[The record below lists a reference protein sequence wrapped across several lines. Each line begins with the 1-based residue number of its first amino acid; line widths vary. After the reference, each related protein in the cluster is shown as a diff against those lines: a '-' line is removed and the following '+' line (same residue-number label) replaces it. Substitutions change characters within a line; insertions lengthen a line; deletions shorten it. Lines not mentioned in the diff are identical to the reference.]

1 MDPDGLSR
9 RRLLAAVGL
18 GAAGTAGCQSLTT
31 STNQSNGTDT
41 DASRAPSPDRPS
53 ETGAGVDH
61 EGEGSV
67 YTEVYDNVADGVVSI
82 EVYDDTT
89 RPSSGSG
96 FLIDGNYI
104 VTNEHVVDAGDTVY
118 VRYVGT
124 DWREVSVAG
133 TDVYSDLA
141 VIDVENTPDASDP
154 LTWVNSRPAIGTR
167 VVAIGNPFGLSGSVS
182 EGIVSGVD
190 RTLRG
195 ANNFSIAAGIQT
207 DAAVNPGNSGGP
219 LVDLDGN
226 VVGVINSGGGDNV
239 GFAISAQ
246 LAQRVIPALIED
258 GSYDHPYM
266 GVGLSNVS
274 PVIAEANDLEQ
285 ASGVYINSVRSDGP
299 SDGVLE
305 GSTGTARVDG
315 VEVGT
320 GGDVVRRL
328 DDTPTPTR
336 QDLAAYLALE
346 TSPGDTLSV
355 TVQRDGGRQT
365 VEITLGT
372 RPEPR

>member
-1 MDPDGLSR
+1 MDSDGLSR
-9 RRLLAAVGL
+9 RGLLAAVGV
-18 GAAGTAGCQSLTT
+18 GVTGTAGCQSLLT
-31 STNQSNGTDT
+31 STDQSDDATAGTPRT
-41 DASRAPSPDRPS
+41 PAT
-53 ETGAGVDH
+53 ETQTRDGSNVGD
-61 EGEGSV
+61 GSV
-67 YTEVYDNVADGVVSI
+67 YTDVYNEVADAVVSI
-82 EVYDDTT
+82 QVYSGSG
-89 RPSSGSG
+89 RPASGSG
-96 FLIDGNYI
+96 FLIDGRHV
-104 VTNEHVVDAGDTVY
+104 VTNEHVVATGDTVY
-118 VRYVGT
+118 VRYADT
-124 DWREVSVAG
+124 DWREVTVAG

-141 VIDVENTPDASDP
+141 VIDVDTVPEATEP
-154 LTWVNSRPAIGTR
+154 LPWAGARPAIGTR

-219 LVDLDGN
+219 LVDLDGD

-246 LAQRVIPALIED
+246 LARRVIPALVAD

-266 GVGLSNVS
+266 GVGLSTVS
-274 PVIAEANDLEQ
+274 PPIAEANDLRR
-285 ASGVYINSVRSDGP
+285 ASGVYINSVARDGP
-299 SDGVLE
+299 SAGVLE
-305 GSTGTARVDG
+305 GSTDTARVDG
-315 VEVGT
+315 VEVGV

-346 TSPGDTLSV
+346 TSPGDTMAV
-355 TVQRDGGRQT
+355 TLQRDGATET
-365 VEITLGT
+365 VDLTLGT
-372 RPEPR
+372 RPPP

>member
-1 MDPDGLSR
+1 MDSDGLSR
-9 RRLLAAVGL
+9 RRLLTAVGV
-18 GAAGTAGCQSLTT
+18 GVTGTAGCQSPLT
-31 STNQSNGTDT
+31 STDQSS
-41 DASRAPSPDRPS
+41 DATTATPQTPADEAPTRD
-53 ETGAGVDH
+53 GGD
-61 EGEGSV
+61 GSV
-67 YTEVYDNVADGVVSI
+67 YTDVYDEVADAVVSI
-82 EVYDDTT
+82 EVYAGDG
-89 RPSSGSG
+89 RPASGSG
-96 FLIDGNYI
+96 FLIDGGHI
-104 VTNEHVVDAGDTVY
+104 VTNEHVVAVGDTVS

-124 DWREVSVAG
+124 DWREVTVAG

-141 VIDVENTPDASDP
+141 VLDAEAPPENTDP
-154 LTWVNSRPAIGTR
+154 LSWANGRPNIGTR

-182 EGIVSGVD
+182 EGIVSGID

-226 VVGVINSGGGDNV
+226 VLGVINSGGGDNV

-246 LAQRVIPALIED
+246 LAKRVIPALVED

-274 PVIAEANDLEQ
+274 PPVARANDFDR
-285 ASGVYINSVRSDGP
+285 ASGVYINTVVPDGP
-299 SDGVLE
+299 AEGVLR
-305 GSTGTARVDG
+305 GSTGRTTVDG

-346 TSPGDTLSV
+346 TSPGDTMSV
-355 TVQRDGGRQT
+355 TIQRDGSMQT
-365 VEITLGT
+365 VDLTLGT
-372 RPEPR
+372 RPEPP

>member
-1 MDPDGLSR
+1 MDSDGLSR
-9 RRLLAAVGL
+9 RRLLAAVGV
-18 GAAGTAGCQSLTT
+18 GAAGTAGCQSLVTSSGQSDNSTAETPGTEGPTT
-31 STNQSNGTDT
+31 VRDG
-41 DASRAPSPDRPS
+41 
-53 ETGAGVDH
+53 
-61 EGEGSV
+61 EGDEGSV
-67 YTEVYDNVADGVVSI
+67 YTDVYDDVADGVVSI
-82 EVYDDTT
+82 QVYDGAT

-96 FLIDGNYI
+96 FLIDGGYI
-104 VTNEHVVDAGDTVY
+104 VTNEHVVNAGDTVY
-118 VRYVGT
+118 VRYAGT
-124 DWREVSVAG
+124 DWREVSVVG

-141 VIDVENTPDASDP
+141 VIDVDTTPDTTDP
-154 LTWVNSRPAIGTR
+154 LSWVSSRPAIGTR

-274 PVIAEANDLEQ
+274 PVLAEANGLEQ
-285 ASGVYINSVRSDGP
+285 ASGVYINSVVSDGP

-315 VEVGT
+315 VEVDT

-328 DDTPTPTR
+328 DDTATPTR

-355 TVQRDGGRQT
+355 TVQRDGDRQT

-372 RPEPR
+372 RPAPR

>member
-1 MDPDGLSR
+1 M
-9 RRLLAAVGL
+9 
-18 GAAGTAGCQSLTT
+18 
-31 STNQSNGTDT
+31 
-41 DASRAPSPDRPS
+41 
-53 ETGAGVDH
+53 DH

-320 GGDVVRRL
+320 GGDVVRRS
-328 DDTPTPTR
+328 TTHRPRPGKTWRRISPWRRAPATR
-336 QDLAAYLALE
+336 FRSRSSGTAADRRSRLRSGRGPNRGN
-346 TSPGDTLSV
+346 TQLSA
-355 TVQRDGGRQT
+355 RNR
-365 VEITLGT
+365 
-372 RPEPR
+372 

>member
-1 MDPDGLSR
+1 MDSDGLSR
-9 RRLLAAVGL
+9 RRLLAAVGV
-18 GAAGTAGCQSLTT
+18 GVAGTAGCQSLVT
-31 STNQSNGTDT
+31 SSDQSSEGSPEPTPT
-41 DASRAPSPDRPS
+41 SASGRAAS
-53 ETGAGVDH
+53 
-61 EGEGSV
+61 GEDSV
-67 YTEVYDNVADGVVSI
+67 YTDVYDEVADGVVSI
-82 EVYDDTT
+82 QVYDGAT

-96 FLIDGNYI
+96 FLIDGGYI
-104 VTNEHVVDAGDTVY
+104 VTNEHVVSAGDTVY
-118 VRYVGT
+118 VRYAGT
-124 DWREVSVAG
+124 DWREVTVAG

-141 VIDVENTPDASDP
+141 VIDVDTAPDTTDP
-154 LTWVNSRPAIGTR
+154 LSWVNSRPAIGTR

-258 GSYDHPYM
+258 GSYAHPYM

-274 PVIAEANDLEQ
+274 PIIAEANDLEQ
-285 ASGVYINSVRSDGP
+285 ASGIYINSVRSAGP

-305 GSTGTARVDG
+305 GSTGTARVNG

-355 TVQRDGGRQT
+355 TVQRDGDRQT

-372 RPEPR
+372 RPAPR

>member
-1 MDPDGLSR
+1 MDSDGLSR
-9 RRLLAAVGL
+9 RRLLAAVGV
-18 GAAGTAGCQSLTT
+18 GVAGSAGCQSLVT
-31 STNQSNGTDT
+31 STNQSSDNGA
-41 DASRAPSPDRPS
+41 AS
-53 ETGAGVDH
+53 
-61 EGEGSV
+61 GEASV
-67 YTEVYDNVADGVVSI
+67 YSDVYEDVADGVVSI
-82 EVYDDTT
+82 QVYDGS
-89 RPSSGSG
+89 PLPASGSG
-96 FLIDGNYI
+96 FLVDDRHI

-118 VRYVGT
+118 VRYAGT
-124 DWREVSVAG
+124 DWREVRVAG

-141 VIDVENTPDASDP
+141 VIDADAVPETTDP
-154 LTWVNSRPAIGTR
+154 LVWANTRPAIGTR

-190 RTLRG
+190 RTLLG
-195 ANNFSIAAGIQT
+195 ENGFSIAAGIQT

-246 LAQRVIPALIED
+246 LALRVIPALVED
-258 GSYDHPYM
+258 GSYAHPYM

-274 PVIAEANDLEQ
+274 PILAEGNDLEQ
-285 ASGVYINSVRSDGP
+285 ASGVYINSVVSGGP

-305 GSTGTARVDG
+305 GSTGTAVVDG
-315 VEVGT
+315 VEVET

-346 TSPGDTLSV
+346 TSPGDTMSV
-355 TVQRDGGRQT
+355 TVQRDGRRQT
-365 VEITLGT
+365 VDTTLGT
-372 RPEPR
+372 RPAPR